1 MATRDRRNTEPGM
14 RSTAQTDH
22 AITIETAP
30 MPAVDPRDAFLAG
43 LAARESA
50 SQGSGQN
57 AAFVEEDTD
66 LDVATIPTDGLDDA
80 LPDLNDILMPHEEAE
95 RAGPGTS
102 GVDTTLDLP
111 AEDMLASS
119 QEILAAHFGAEAETT
134 PAQGNALPHEAIAE
148 PMSDEVAEEDP
159 SGLQAQDLIFGDT
172 LNVDSDEADQLR
184 AALMQ
189 ARDTDSGAFEAYKS
203 EQPVARSAYAHVDT
217 PGDTPAV
224 GAAAE
229 EDETSDQ
236 DFAELHT
243 DEQPVLEASEASE
256 APPADAPG
264 SDEDAINALLLAYLD
279 DAPADAAP
287 STSAPDGGGAAPEK
301 DGLQDLLASYLGE
314 SS

>member
-66 LDVATIPTDGLDDA
+66 LDVATVPTDGLDDA
-80 LPDLNDILMPHEEAE
+80 LPDLSDILMPHEEAE
-95 RAGPGTS
+95 RAGPGVS

-119 QEILAAHFGAEAETT
+119 QEILAAHFSAEAETT

-148 PMSDEVAEEDP
+148 PVAHEDP

-189 ARDTDSGAFEAYKS
+189 ARETDSDAFEAYKS
-203 EQPVARSAYAHVDT
+203 EQPVARSAYAHMDT

-224 GAAAE
+224 EAAAE
-229 EDETSDQ
+229 EDEASDQ

-243 DEQPVLEASEASE
+243 DEQPVLEASEAFA

-279 DAPADAAP
+279 DAPQGPAP
-287 STSAPDGGGAAPEK
+287 TTSAPDGGGTAPEK